1 MNWTQA
7 FWKSIL
13 PIISPVYGAASL
25 AAFVSKYFSGTGA
38 SQATP
43 EDITNAAWAEYKAGR
58 MTYEQLRETLA
69 AVDKAKQ
76 AASQQSGLA
85 QFGNILKW
93 VAIIGGIGLGAY
105 LLAPTIRKAV
115 ALIPIPEPKSA

>member
-13 PIISPVYGAASL
+13 PVISPAYGAASL

-43 EDITNAAWAEYKAGR
+43 EDITNAAWAEYRSGR
-58 MTYEQLRETLA
+58 MTYQQLMETLA
-69 AVDKAKQ
+69 AVDRANQ
-76 AASQQSGLA
+76 AAAGRSGLA

-93 VAIIGGIGLGAY
+93 VAIIGGISLGAY
-105 LLAPTIRKAV
+105 LLAPTIKRAV
-115 ALIPIPEPKSA
+115 ALIPIPEPKAA